1 MKKLFVILFSLL
13 VVITFLKA
21 DYVIKQK
28 THMDGFEMMGQK
40 QPATDEE
47 TENWIGKNKMLTHQR
62 DKTYIIRADQKKMYI
77 VMKKSKSYI
86 EVDLPFDVSALMPPE
101 AAQMMGMMK
110 MTLTVTPTTNTKKIN
125 KWNCTEYKVEM
136 KMMMGTIN
144 MSMWSTS
151 EVGFDLKAYM
161 DMYVNVSKMGF
172 IENID
177 EFKKIKGYPIQTDI
191 SMNMMGTTIKGYTTV
206 IDISEKTAPAG
217 TYSPPTGYEKKDK
230 LSIQDLR

>member
-1 MKKLFVILFSLL
+1 MKKLFVILLSLL
-13 VVITFLKA
+13 VIVTFLKA

-47 TENWIGKNKMLTHQR
+47 AENWIGKNKMLTHQR
-62 DKTYIIRADQKKMYI
+62 DKTYIIRGDLKKMYI
-77 VMKKSKSYI
+77 IMNKSKSYI
-86 EVDLPFDVSALMPPE
+86 EVDLPFDVTTLMPPE
-101 AAQMMGMMK
+101 ASQMIGMMK
-110 MTLTVTPTTNTKKIN
+110 MNLTVTPTANTKMIN
-125 KWNCTEYKVEM
+125 KWNCKEYKVEM
-136 KMMMGTIN
+136 KMMMGSMN
-144 MSMWSTS
+144 MSMWATT

-206 IDISEKTAPAG
+206 IDISEKTPSEG
-217 TYSPPTGYEKKDK
+217 IYSPPAGYEKKDK
-230 LSIQDLR
+230 LSLQDLR